1 MKLKAMWNQWLGLSQ
16 SLKSAQAANN
26 LGRRWVGTH
35 GPAAGAGGRNIFRE
49 QCWEERGLNVL
60 LRQKWPFQTRV
71 TLGGNR
77 SAICFSTCY
86 AGSEF
91 VWKLWIAVLCQP
103 WALMYSWKN
112 HNIVPPGLVLGRLL
126 ETPVAND
133 LFRQLCHPDL
143 VFRSMHRWPGANA
156 LYTSTTMCTSL
167 VLLRHRIHN
176 IDVRSYLVL
185 STLNLCRPVETCLI
199 YTSKLIEEVI
209 THNSQSFHHLT
220 QWGMKTL
227 FCLDC
232 NCLYI
237 PENTIPYSQFFVKT
251 PQVCR

>member
-1 MKLKAMWNQWLGLSQ
+1 MARAVSVLEICPGSQQFGQKVSGHLWSCSRDWRPEHLQRAVLG
-16 SLKSAQAANN
+16 
-26 LGRRWVGTH
+26 
-35 GPAAGAGGRNIFRE
+35 GARA
-49 QCWEERGLNVL
+49 ERTARTDMALPDQGDS
-60 LRQKWPFQTRV
+60 
-71 TLGGNR
+71 GGNR

-86 AGSEF
+86 TGFAFG
-91 VWKLWIAVLCQP
+91 WKLWVAVFCQP